1 MKPLNE
7 NQRRIVLF
15 AVIVTVG
22 SVLILFDIPLTL
34 MIPIVVLAGFG
45 LLVALGAITAADFR
59 GVLGS
64 IKPENLRKISV
75 LRRLDEVKF
84 FEKSP
89 SAPSSPSAPAQKSV
103 QKATPP
109 VKAGT
114 AGEPEKSPGFT
125 AHLRT
130 FVSSISSLG
139 SVLKERQQRGSKVE
153 DINKLLDKTVNEKV
167 TASPLSTAGNVAKPA
182 AAPPGGPGGSAL
194 ATPADDDPFL
204 SLSGDEFDPGLLDG
218 LDDADTPAP
227 GTPAPGPAAPEG
239 ASGSMVGDPGIPLP
253 AMEFSSE
260 ADEILKEN
268 ATPGLEEFS
277 GLEGGDTIDQDFG
290 ELDDL
295 EGVDLDGV
303 SLEDD
308 GAQAPAAP
316 GADAASASPAAE
328 ASPAAAANP
337 AVKEMNMTDWIPS
350 DAPGEGEGDAISTHA
365 DMAAF
370 AGGGGTDEDLLSSI
384 ASDVKHTKKEKDI
397 SLLRELK
404 DFKAP
409 AGEIE
414 HELSGLY
421 ERINA
426 IPKKTKAPGPR
437 PGK

>member
-1 MKPLNE
+1 MQPLNE
-7 NQRRIVLF
+7 NQRRIVMF
-15 AVIVTVG
+15 AVIVSVG
-22 SVLILFDIPLTL
+22 SVLILFDVPLTL
-34 MIPIVVLAGFG
+34 MIPLVVLAGFG
-45 LLVALGAITAADFR
+45 LLVALGAITLADIR
-59 GVLGS
+59 GVFSGM
-64 IKPENLRKISV
+64 KPENLRKIPV
-75 LRRLDEVKF
+75 LKRLDSIKF
-84 FEKSP
+84 FEKSLP
-89 SAPSSPSAPAQKSV
+89 APSSAAAPAGKSG
-103 QKATPP
+103 QKAALPA
-109 VKAGT
+109 KAGKT
-114 AGEPEKSPGFT
+114 AEPEKSPGFA

-130 FVSSISSLG
+130 FVSSLSSLG
-139 SVLKERQQRGSKVE
+139 AVLKERQQRGSKVE

-167 TASPLSTAGNVAKPA
+167 TASPLSTAGNVTKPS
-182 AAPPGGPGGSAL
+182 AAPPGGPGGNAP

-218 LDDADTPAP
+218 LDEAEVPAP
-227 GTPAPGPAAPEG
+227 GTPAPAQTAPGG
-239 ASGSMVGDPGIPLP
+239 APGSMVGEPEIPLP

-268 ATPGLEEFS
+268 AAPGLEEFS
-277 GLEGGDTIDQDFG
+277 GLEGGETIDEDFG

-295 EGVDLDGV
+295 DGVDLDGV

-308 GAQAPAAP
+308 AAQAPAAP
-316 GADAASASPAAE
+316 AAGTASAPQAAE

-337 AVKEMNMTDWIPS
+337 AVKEMKMTDWIPS
-350 DAPGEGEGDAISTHA
+350 DAPAENESDAISTHA

-426 IPKKTKAPGPR
+426 IPKKAKAPESR